1 MRLAEALRGIEP
13 GNVAKVLVGDEKLGR
28 EDAQL
33 MVEEV
38 YRAMRGA
45 ALTVT
50 KGAPEKFA
58 TLPHSL
64 VAVEF
69 VLVEGSAV
77 ALLMHYPDTDFYY
90 MPDPDGYHIRIAVSQ
105 RVSDLLHRVVAANS
119 SSSVTKKVPLSPNHS
134 SSPTR

>member
-1 MRLAEALRGIEP
+1 MRLVEALRGIEP
-13 GNVAKVLVGDEKLGR
+13 GNVAKVLVGGEKLER

-38 YRAMRGA
+38 YRIMRGA

-50 KGAPEKFA
+50 KGAPEKFT

-69 VLVEGSAV
+69 ILVDGSGV
-77 ALLMHYPDTDFYY
+77 ALLMHYPDTDLYY
-90 MPDPDGYHIRIAVSQ
+90 MPDPDGCHIRIAASQ
-105 RVSDLLHRVVAANS
+105 RVSDLLRRAVADQQRRERAA
-119 SSSVTKKVPLSPNHS
+119 K
-134 SSPTR
+134 